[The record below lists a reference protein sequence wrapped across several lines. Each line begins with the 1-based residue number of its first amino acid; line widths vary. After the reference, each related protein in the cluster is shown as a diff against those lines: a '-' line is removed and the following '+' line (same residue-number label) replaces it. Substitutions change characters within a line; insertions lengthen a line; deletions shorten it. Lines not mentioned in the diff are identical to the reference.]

1 MSKSDNITL
10 MILTPQATLFEGLVE
25 KVELPGVKGRFMILK
40 DHAPII
46 SSLEEG
52 DVIFESDG
60 VTEKVNIMSGFVEV
74 NNNVVT
80 VCAEL

>member
-1 MSKSDNITL
+1 MSSTDYISL
-10 MILTPQATLFEGLVE
+10 VILTPEATLME
-25 KVELPGVKGRFMILK
+25 KRVNKISLPGSKGRFMILK

-60 VTEKVNIMSGFVEV
+60 VTEKVSIMSGFVEV

>member
-1 MSKSDNITL
+1 MSSTDYISL
-10 MILTPQATLFEGLVE
+10 VILTPEATLME
-25 KVELPGVKGRFMILK
+25 KRVNKISLPGSKGRFMILK

>member
-1 MSKSDNITL
+1 MEKRVSKIS
-10 MILTPQATLFEGLVE
+10 
-25 KVELPGVKGRFMILK
+25 LPGSKGRFMILK

-60 VTEKVNIMSGFVEV
+60 VTENVNIMSGFVEV

>member
-1 MSKSDNITL
+1 MSSTDYISL
-10 MILTPQATLFEGLVE
+10 VILTPEAILME
-25 KVELPGVKGRFMILK
+25 KRVSKISLPGSKGRFMILK

>member
-1 MSKSDNITL
+1 MEKRVSKIS
-10 MILTPQATLFEGLVE
+10 
-25 KVELPGVKGRFMILK
+25 LPGSKGRFMILK

-60 VTEKVNIMSGFVEV
+60 VTEKVSIMSGFVEV

>member
-1 MSKSDNITL
+1 MEKRVSKIS
-10 MILTPQATLFEGLVE
+10 
-25 KVELPGVKGRFMILK
+25 LPGSKGRFMILK

>member
-1 MSKSDNITL
+1 MSSTDHISL
-10 MILTPQATLFEGLVE
+10 VILTPEATLME
-25 KVELPGVKGRFMILK
+25 KRVSKISLPGSKGRFMILK

>member
-1 MSKSDNITL
+1 MSSTDYISL
-10 MILTPQATLFEGLVE
+10 VILTPEATLME
-25 KVELPGVKGRFMILK
+25 KRVSKISLPGSKGRFMILK

-60 VTEKVNIMSGFVEV
+60 VTENVNIMSGFVEV

>member
-1 MSKSDNITL
+1 MSSTDYISL
-10 MILTPQATLFEGLVE
+10 VILTPEATLME
-25 KVELPGVKGRFMILK
+25 KRVSKISLPGSKGRFMILK

-60 VTEKVNIMSGFVEV
+60 VIEKVNIMSGFVEV

>member
-1 MSKSDNITL
+1 MSSTDYIL
-10 MILTPQATLFEGLVE
+10 LVILTPEATLME
-25 KVELPGVKGRFMILK
+25 KRVSKISLPGSKGRFMILK

>member
-1 MSKSDNITL
+1 MSSTDYISL
-10 MILTPQATLFEGLVE
+10 VILTPEATLME
-25 KVELPGVKGRFMILK
+25 KRVSKISLPGSKGRFMILK

-52 DVIFESDG
+52 DVIFGSDG

>member
-1 MSKSDNITL
+1 MSSTDYISL
-10 MILTPQATLFEGLVE
+10 VILTPEATLME
-25 KVELPGVKGRFMILK
+25 KRVSKISLPGSKGRFMILK

-52 DVIFESDG
+52 EVIFESDG

>member
-1 MSKSDNITL
+1 MEKRVSKIS
-10 MILTPQATLFEGLVE
+10 
-25 KVELPGVKGRFMILK
+25 LPGSKGRFMILK
-40 DHAPII
+40 DHTPII

>member
-1 MSKSDNITL
+1 MSSTDYISL
-10 MILTPQATLFEGLVE
+10 VILTPEATLME
-25 KVELPGVKGRFMILK
+25 KRVSKISLPGSKGRFMILK

-80 VCAEL
+80 VCA

>member
-1 MSKSDNITL
+1 MSSADHISL
-10 MILTPQATLFEGLVE
+10 MVLTPESTLLERRVS
-25 KVELPGVKGRFMILK
+25 KVSLPGTKGRFMILK

-52 DVIFESDG
+52 EIVFESEG
-60 VTEKVNIMSGFVEV
+60 MQEKIRIMSGFVEA
-74 NNNVVT
+74 NANKVT

>member
-1 MSKSDNITL
+1 MEKHVSKIS
-10 MILTPQATLFEGLVE
+10 
-25 KVELPGVKGRFMILK
+25 LPGSKGRFMILK

-60 VTEKVNIMSGFVEV
+60 VTENVNIMSGFVEV

>member
-1 MSKSDNITL
+1 MAASDTMTL
-10 MILTPQATLFEGLVE
+10 TVLTPEKTLLEAGVS
-25 KVELPGVKGRFMILK
+25 KVSLPGSKGRFMILK

-60 VTEKVNIMSGFVEV
+60 VTEKVSIMSGFVEV

>member
-1 MSKSDNITL
+1 MSSTDYISL
-10 MILTPQATLFEGLVE
+10 VILTPEATLME
-25 KVELPGVKGRFMILK
+25 KPVSKISLPGSKGRFMILK

>member
-1 MSKSDNITL
+1 MSSTDYISL
-10 MILTPQATLFEGLVE
+10 VILTPEATLME
-25 KVELPGVKGRFMILK
+25 KRVSKISLPGSKGRFMILK

-52 DVIFESDG
+52 DVVFESDG
-60 VTEKVNIMSGFVEV
+60 VTEKVNIVSGFVEV

>member
-1 MSKSDNITL
+1 MSSTDYISL
-10 MILTPQATLFEGLVE
+10 VILTPEATLME
-25 KVELPGVKGRFMILK
+25 KRVSKISLPGSKGRFMILK

-60 VTEKVNIMSGFVEV
+60 VTEKVSIMSGFVEV

>member
-1 MSKSDNITL
+1 MEKRVSKIS
-10 MILTPQATLFEGLVE
+10 
-25 KVELPGVKGRFMILK
+25 LPGSKGRFMILK

-60 VTEKVNIMSGFVEV
+60 VTEKVNIMSGCVEG

>member
-1 MSKSDNITL
+1 MSSTDYISL
-10 MILTPQATLFEGLVE
+10 VILTPEATLME
-25 KVELPGVKGRFMILK
+25 KRVSKISLPGSKGRFMILK

>member
-1 MSKSDNITL
+1 MEKRVSKIS
-10 MILTPQATLFEGLVE
+10 
-25 KVELPGVKGRFMILK
+25 LPGSKGRFMILQ

>member
-1 MSKSDNITL
+1 MSSTDYISL
-10 MILTPQATLFEGLVE
+10 VILTPEVTLME
-25 KVELPGVKGRFMILK
+25 KRVSKISLPGSKGRFMILQ

>member
-1 MSKSDNITL
+1 MEKRVSKIS
-10 MILTPQATLFEGLVE
+10 
-25 KVELPGVKGRFMILK
+25 LPGSKGRFMILK

-52 DVIFESDG
+52 DVIFESDS

>member
-1 MSKSDNITL
+1 MEKRVSKIS
-10 MILTPQATLFEGLVE
+10 
-25 KVELPGVKGRFMILK
+25 LPGSKGRFMILK

-52 DVIFESDG
+52 YVIFESDG
-60 VTEKVNIMSGFVEV
+60 VAEKVSIMSGFVEV

>member
-1 MSKSDNITL
+1 MSSTDYISL
-10 MILTPQATLFEGLVE
+10 VILTPEATLME
-25 KVELPGVKGRFMILK
+25 KRVSKISLPGSKGRFMILK

-52 DVIFESDG
+52 DVVFESDG
-60 VTEKVNIMSGFVEV
+60 VTEKVNIVSGFVEV

-80 VCAEL
+80 VCAEV